1 MFALYHNSPPYNIK
15 EEALRMIELTK
26 ESYSKNEVQEILAQY
41 ESKIAELE
49 KNIADVETL
58 KQQYSEL
65 QKDNLA
71 TQIKLEATKAGLDV
85 EQVFDLIDADS
96 LEKAQAKINKLLEL
110 KKKQDIENSYKPTD
124 HKADDSYSVAEKEKN
139 VEGMIF
145 CKLNKIFGKE

>member
-1 MFALYHNSPPYNIK
+1 
-15 EEALRMIELTK
+15 MIELTK
-26 ESYSKNEVQEILAQY
+26 ETYSKEEVEQMLSEY
-41 ESKIAELE
+41 ESKIQELE
-49 KNIADVETL
+49 KSIADFESM
-58 KQQYSEL
+58 KQQYAEL

-110 KKKQDIENSYKPTD
+110 RKKQDIENSYKPND
-124 HKADDSYSVAEKEKN
+124 HKPDDSYSVAEKEKN

-145 CKLNKIFGKE
+145 SKLNKIFGKE

>member
-1 MFALYHNSPPYNIK
+1 MTLEKETYTK
-15 EEALRMIELTK
+15 EEVEQMLSE
-26 ESYSKNEVQEILAQY
+26 Y
-41 ESKIAELE
+41 ESKIQELE
-49 KNIADVETL
+49 KSIADFETV

-65 QKDNLA
+65 QKTSLA

-85 EQVFDLIDADS
+85 EQVFDLIDSDS

-110 KKKQDIENSYKPTD
+110 KKKQDIENSYKPSD

-145 CKLNKIFGKE
+145 SKLNKIFG

>member
-1 MFALYHNSPPYNIK
+1 
-15 EEALRMIELTK
+15 MIELTK
-26 ESYSKNEVQEILAQY
+26 ETYSKEEVQEMLTQY
-41 ESKIAELE
+41 ETKIAELE

-71 TQIKLEATKAGLDV
+71 TQIKLEATKAGLDP
-85 EQVFDLIDADS
+85 EEVFDLIESDDIK
-96 LEKAQAKINKLLEL
+96 KAQEKINKLLEL
-110 KKKQDIENSYKPTD
+110 KKKQDIDNSYRPTD
-124 HKADDSYSVAEKEKN
+124 HKPDDSYSVAEKEKN

>member
-1 MFALYHNSPPYNIK
+1 
-15 EEALRMIELTK
+15 MIELTK

-41 ESKIAELE
+41 ETKIAELE

-58 KQQYSEL
+58 KQQYAEL

-85 EQVFDLIDADS
+85 EQVFDLIDSDS

-110 KKKQDIENSYKPTD
+110 KKKQDIENSYKPND
-124 HKADDSYSVAEKEKN
+124 HKPDDSYSVAEKEKN

-145 CKLNKIFGKE
+145 SKLNKIFGKE

>member
-1 MFALYHNSPPYNIK
+1 
-15 EEALRMIELTK
+15 MIELTK

-41 ESKIAELE
+41 ETKIAELE

-65 QKDNLA
+65 QKTNLT
-71 TQIKLEATKAGLDV
+71 TQIKLEATKAGLDP
-85 EQVFDLIDADS
+85 EEVFDLIESDDIK
-96 LEKAQAKINKLLEL
+96 KAQEKINKLVEL
-110 KKKQDIENSYKPTD
+110 KKKQDIQNSYKPTD

-145 CKLNKIFGKE
+145 SKLSKIFG

>member
-1 MFALYHNSPPYNIK
+1 
-15 EEALRMIELTK
+15 MIELNK
-26 ESYSKNEVQEILAQY
+26 DNYSKEEIQEMLTQY
-41 ESKIAELE
+41 QSKIAEME
-49 KNIADVETL
+49 KQIADFESM

-65 QKDNLA
+65 QKTNLT

-85 EQVFDLIDADS
+85 EQVFDLIDSDS

-124 HKADDSYSVAEKEKN
+124 HKPDDSYSVAEKEKN

-145 CKLNKIFGKE
+145 SKLNKIFG